1 MTKKKIIS
9 AFFLPLAIFATDV
22 VSAQSRHTRASM
34 TVTATVVRSCAVTPG
49 NLSVHVSCAT
59 GAGLRPV
66 VSGDRGG
73 ESVVLQR
80 AQDYFVAVPANEPV
94 MDAPGAG
101 PAAIDERTPTLLFT
115 ISF

>member
-1 MTKKKIIS
+1 MTKMKIII
-9 AFFLPLAIFATDV
+9 AFFLPLTIFATDV

-34 TVTATVVRSCAVTPG
+34 TVTATVVRSCTVTPSH
-49 NLSVHVSCAT
+49 LSVHLSCAT

-66 VSGDRGG
+66 VSSDRRG

-80 AQDYFVAVPANEPV
+80 DQEYYVAIPENEPV
-94 MDAPGAG
+94 MDDPTAG
-101 PAAIDERTPTLLFT
+101 PSAVGEITPTLVLT